1 VKKFI
6 VLLISLIFSFS
17 STQAFSLL
25 SHEAI
30 IDASWEKSI
39 RPLLKFKFPKATDED
54 LKTAHAYLYGGSI
67 VPDIGYYPFGS
78 VFFTNLLHYVRS
90 GDFVQAAVSEAKD
103 VNEYAFALGLL
114 CHYHADKYGHGLGT
128 NLALPVLFPEER
140 KKHGDTIT
148 YEEDKTKHIKVEF
161 GFDVMQTVKG
171 NYATKDQHDFIGF
184 KVSETVLKRAFL
196 NTYGFEISDV
206 FKSLPLAIETFR
218 FTVKQLIPELTKDA
232 WKVRSGMI
240 TKINPL
246 ATKSSYTK
254 KYDRK
259 KYREEF
265 GRPQVKSSLLSFIM
279 GIIPKIGPFAGL
291 KFKEPSEEAEKIF
304 DDSFKAILN
313 NYTAMLDQMKH
324 ETVKPVNINFDTGKK
339 TMRNEYA
346 LADKSYYKLLRK
358 HEKNEFRNVTPALK
372 KNLLGF
378 YLSTESTIVSKEYK
392 SKKTASAIEAL
403 KQADVGKNEL
413 VQNDE

>member
-1 VKKFI
+1 LFTA
-6 VLLISLIFSFS
+6 LIFSFS
-17 STQAFSLL
+17 STEAFSLL

-30 IDASWEKSI
+30 IDASWEKSLK
-39 RPLLKFKFPKATDED
+39 PLLKFKYPKVTEDD
-54 LKTAHAYLYGGSI
+54 LKNAHAYLYGGSI
-67 VPDIGYYPFGS
+67 MPDIGYYPFGS
-78 VFFTNLLHYVRS
+78 VLFTNLLHYVRS
-90 GDFVQAAVSEAKD
+90 GDFIHAALSEAKD

-128 NLALPVLFPEER
+128 NLALPILYPDER

-148 YEEDKTKHIKVEF
+148 YEEDRTKHIKVEF

-184 KVSETVLKRAFL
+184 KISEPLLERAFL
-196 NTYGFEISDV
+196 KTYGFEIKEV
-206 FKSLPLAIETFR
+206 FKSLPVAVETFR
-218 FTVKQLIPELTKDA
+218 FTVKQLMPELTKDA

-265 GRPQVKSSLLSFIM
+265 GHPKIKSSVLSFIM
-279 GIIPKIGPFAGL
+279 GIIPKVGPFAGL
-291 KFKEPSEEAEKIF
+291 KFKEPSEKAEKIF

-313 NYTAMLDQMKH
+313 NYSVMLDRMKH
-324 ETVKPVNINFDTGKK
+324 ETVKPENINFDTGKK
-339 TMRNEYA
+339 TVRNEYA
-346 LADKSYYKLLRK
+346 LADKCYYTLLRK
-358 HEKNEFRNVTPALK
+358 HKRKDFKQLTPALK
-372 KNLLGF
+372 KNFLGF
-378 YLSTESTIVSKEYK
+378 YSTNTQSTTSNKEYK
-392 SKKTASAIEAL
+392 SKKTARALDAL
-403 KQADVGKNEL
+403 KQADVAKNEL